1 MLYITYDTS
10 KLYYLY
16 LYIIIFYTKYIY
28 IYIYIYILYN
38 IIMNTNGAKLKSPY
52 F

>member
-1 MLYITYDTS
+1 MLYVAYDAS

-16 LYIIIFYTKYIY
+16 LYIIIFCTKYIY
-28 IYIYIYILYN
+28 IYIYIYN